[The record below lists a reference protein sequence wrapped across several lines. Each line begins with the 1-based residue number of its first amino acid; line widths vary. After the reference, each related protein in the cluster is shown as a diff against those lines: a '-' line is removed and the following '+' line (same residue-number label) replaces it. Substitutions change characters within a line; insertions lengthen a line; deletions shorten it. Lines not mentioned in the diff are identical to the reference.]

1 MTLSVFD
8 PWGIA
13 DFGLPT
19 VGNRLFK
26 SGFVPEV
33 EVREGIRHFEIEL
46 DVPGMKRD
54 EIDVKVDGDRLVVT
68 GERQHAE
75 ESEQDGWRRT
85 ERSYG
90 RFERSF
96 TLPRGV
102 QVEDVSAGLEDGV
115 LHVRVPKPSS
125 MPEQRVRIEVPIGD
139 EERRQVAAGDGGGS
153 SQMAGSR

>member
-13 DFGLPT
+13 DFGLPSAT
-19 VGNRLFK
+19 NRMFR
-26 SGFVPEV
+26 SEFVPEV

-54 EIDVKVDGDRLVVT
+54 EIDVKVDGDRLVVA
-68 GERQHAE
+68 GERHHAE
-75 ESEQDGWRRT
+75 ETDEGGWHRT

-102 QVEDVSAGLEDGV
+102 RVEDVSAGLEDGV
-115 LHVRVPKPSS
+115 LHVRVPKPTSV
-125 MPEQRVRIEVPIGD
+125 PEQRVRIDVPIGD
-139 EERRQVAAGDGGGS
+139 AEREQAAQGDGGSYKGE
-153 SQMAGSR
+153 

>member
-13 DFGLPT
+13 DFGLPA
-19 VGNRLFK
+19 VGSRMFRPE
-26 SGFVPEV
+26 FVPDV

-46 DVPGMKRD
+46 DVPGLTRE
-54 EIDVKVDGDRLVVT
+54 EIDVKVDGDRLVVS
-68 GERQHAE
+68 GERRRAE
-75 ESEQDGWRRT
+75 ETEEEGWHRT

-102 QVEDVSAGLEDGV
+102 HVEDVSAGLEHGV
-115 LHVRVPKPSS
+115 LHVRVPKPTSV
-125 MPEQRVRIEVPIGD
+125 PEQRVRIDVPIGD
-139 EERRQVAAGDGGGS
+139 AERAQGVQDGGGS
-153 SQMAGSR
+153 YRGEQ